1 LLSLTAKIRWTLDT
15 TRGAITIALDPTVA
29 PWNTAALVGLAGQA
43 FYGGVSWHRVVPGF
57 VVQGGDP
64 SGTGWGGPGFSSPGE
79 PSWRSFGRGAVGIA
93 DAGPDTG
100 GSQFFIMQARAPHL
114 EGRYTWVG
122 EVIDGMDVVD
132 RLTTD
137 DRVLSTIV
145 DVSPR
150 FEAVVRS
157 P

>member
-1 LLSLTAKIRWTLDT
+1 M
-15 TRGAITIALDPTVA
+15 ITIALDPTLA
-29 PWNTAALVGLAGQA
+29 PWSVAALVGLSGQA
-43 FYGGVSWHRVVPGF
+43 FYGGVWWHRVVPAF

-79 PSWRSFGRGAVGIA
+79 PSWRPFLRGAVGIA

-100 GSQFFIMQARAPHL
+100 GSQFFIMHARSPHL
-114 EGRYTWVG
+114 EGRYTLVG
-122 EVIDGMDVVD
+122 EVVEGMEVVD

-145 DVSPR
+145 DASPR
-150 FEAVVRS
+150 PGALRRS